1 MAKFD
6 THKYEDGRILHKI
19 LGTNWCI
26 FEESDS
32 TNTFFVVENY
42 DIEINDLFFVDM
54 PEQYKTMDSAL
65 DAIQEFLHLNDYFEP
80 EIHYCEDQIEAY
92 QQANLTYMK

>member
-1 MAKFD
+1 MAKFK
-6 THKYEDGRILHKI
+6 THTYEDGRILHKI
-19 LGTNWCI
+19 LGTNWAI
-26 FEESDS
+26 WENLDS
-32 TNTFFVVENY
+32 TNKFFVHN
-42 DIEINDLFFVDM
+42 DDAEINDLFFVDM

-80 EIHYCEDQIEAY
+80 DIGYCEDQIEAY